1 MHTENKVRKL
11 LVDARRPSVIETSS
25 PSSFV
30 ENVCSSCKIHGDK
43 DDGNYQGVLN
53 LLRGGHTRGV
63 HAGYGTGTGVWG
75 LTDPAH
81 GGAGTVECSS
91 CQSLSARVSCRK
103 ELQSCSFPLFL
114 DVGRYQRLA

>member
-53 LLRGGHTRGV
+53 LLRGGGAT
-63 HAGYGTGTGVWG
+63 
-75 LTDPAH
+75 H
-81 GGAGTVECSS
+81 GGFMPAMAPEPVFG
-91 CQSLSARVSCRK
+91 A
-103 ELQSCSFPLFL
+103 
-114 DVGRYQRLA
+114 